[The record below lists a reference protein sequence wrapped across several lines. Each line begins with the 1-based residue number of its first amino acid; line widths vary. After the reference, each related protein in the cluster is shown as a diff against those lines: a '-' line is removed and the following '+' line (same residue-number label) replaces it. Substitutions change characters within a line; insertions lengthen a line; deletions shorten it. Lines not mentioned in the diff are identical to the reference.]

1 MAKLK
6 IHGIIRSRAAR
17 NIWTAEE
24 CGVKYDHVKVSWMDG
39 GTQKPAFL
47 KIAPMG
53 TVPALEDGALSLFE
67 SMAINLYIA
76 KKYGKRLYPSDLK
89 AEAKVWQWTMF
100 AATEIERNIGQYGY
114 HTWMKPEAER
124 DPKIAAEAWASL
136 AKPFGVLDKALAK
149 SPFLLGR
156 SFSIADLNVAA
167 LFMGPRANNVDF
179 SSWKNLNAWLNR
191 CFSRPAAKKVVEL
204 RAKG

>member
-6 IHGIIRSRAAR
+6 IHGIIRSRASR

-24 CGVKYDHVKVSWMDG
+24 CGVKYDHVKVNWTDG
-39 GTQKPAFL
+39 GTQKPAYL

-53 TVPALEDGALSLFE
+53 QVPAIEDGAFSLFE

-100 AATEIERNIGQYGY
+100 AATEIERDNGIYGY
-114 HTWMKPEAER
+114 NTWMRPEAER
-124 DPKIAAEAWASL
+124 DVKAAAEAWESL
-136 AKPFGVLDKALAK
+136 AKPFGVLDKVLAK

-156 SFSIADLNVAA
+156 SFSIADINVASV
-167 LFMGPRANNVDF
+167 LMGSWLNKVDF
-179 SSWKNLNAWLNR
+179 SPWKNLNAWLKR
-191 CFSRPAAKKVVEL
+191 CYERPAAKRVIAL
-204 RAKG
+204 REQG